1 MSRKIFT
8 NCGNLLLIWAF
19 SRDDRWARRRSRR
32 RCPTA
37 DRCLAGCGGREGREG
52 QMRANDGER
61 TKNGRSQKRGSG
73 TRSVRAHRRRKRGGA
88 VSGGIGCLDQSR
100 SRNRTQ
106 GGPPASERRRLG
118 CAREAARRRTG
129 QVVHRFERASIR
141 VSWQV
146 LTEIRLCVREF
157 EPPCARGFR
166 FPQVNRLHMGGLGKK
181 GGQAPSPTADFRKN
195 PPEIASTRAPG
206 SHAAL
211 CSRPKWQE
219 ITDFGNFATANP
231 LKRLV
236 EKTQGA

>member
-1 MSRKIFT
+1 MMAS
-8 NCGNLLLIWAF
+8 
-19 SRDDRWARRRSRR
+19 ARRTS
-32 RCPTA
+32 A
-37 DRCLAGCGGREGREG
+37 AESEGRAHAVRERIG
-52 QMRANDGER
+52 GAN
-61 TKNGRSQKRGSG
+61 
-73 TRSVRAHRRRKRGGA
+73 AGGA

-106 GGPPASERRRLG
+106 GNRLQANG
-118 CAREAARRRTG
+118 GGSVARGRQPGGARERVA
-129 QVVHRFERASIR
+129 HRFERASIR
-141 VSWQV
+141 VSWRV
-146 LTEIRLCVREF
+146 LTEIRFCVREF

-181 GGQAPSPTADFRKN
+181 GGQALSPTADFRKN

>member
-19 SRDDRWARRRSRR
+19 SRGNRWARRRSRR

-52 QMRANDGER
+52 QMRVDDGEHA
-61 TKNGRSQKRGSG
+61 KNGRSRKRGSG

-106 GGPPASERRRLG
+106 GNRLQANG
-118 CAREAARRRTG
+118 GGSVARGRQPGGARERVA
-129 QVVHRFERASIR
+129 HRFERASIR
-141 VSWQV
+141 VSWRV
-146 LTEIRLCVREF
+146 LTEIRFCVREF

-181 GGQAPSPTADFRKN
+181 GGQALSPTADFRKN
-195 PPEIASTRAPG
+195 PPEIASTRALG
-206 SHAAL
+206 SRDHATKERDDAT
-211 CSRPKWQE
+211 CSE
-219 ITDFGNFATANP
+219 MV
-231 LKRLV
+231 KRRV
-236 EKTQGA
+236 TGGRG